1 MKGEES
7 TGNESSGPALV
18 STVVNISLTALVGLA
33 DKIVETDGRT
43 VAPVERDP
51 AVATETTAVE
61 APG

>member
-1 MKGEES
+1 MTAEES

-18 STVVNISLTALVGLA
+18 NTVVTTSLTVLVGLV
-33 DKIVETDGRT
+33 DKMVETDGRT
-43 VAPVERDP
+43 VTPVERTP

>member
-1 MKGEES
+1 MTGEES
-7 TGNESSGPALV
+7 TGRESAGPALV
-18 STVVNISLTALVGLA
+18 STVVIISLTALVGLA

-43 VAPVERDP
+43 VVAVEGNP

>member
-1 MKGEES
+1 MTGEES

-18 STVVNISLTALVGLA
+18 NTVVNTSLTVLVGLE
-33 DKIVETDGRT
+33 DKMVEYDGRT
-43 VAPVERDP
+43 VAPVERTP